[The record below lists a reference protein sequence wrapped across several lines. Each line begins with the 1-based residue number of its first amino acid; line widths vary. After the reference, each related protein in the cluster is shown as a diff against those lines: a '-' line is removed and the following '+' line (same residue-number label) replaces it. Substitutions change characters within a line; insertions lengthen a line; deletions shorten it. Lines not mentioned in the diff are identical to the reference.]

1 MEIMLS
7 HLGISMAYDALDGL
21 DVHAQCLHLR
31 HIGVAAA
38 VRCEQA
44 DIVRFFQRF
53 AEYIPE
59 MRGIAGKARLGAFQM
74 NWSVVS
80 RSLMAHERTFSGTG
94 ISRILSLDFGLPML
108 TVPFTTFT
116 ACRM

>member
-7 HLGISMAYDALDGL
+7 HFGVGVAYDALDGL

-59 MRGIAGKARLGAFQM
+59 MRGIAGKARLGAFPDELVGGIPQ
-74 NWSVVS
+74 
-80 RSLMAHERTFSGTG
+80 LDGTRADIQRHPDYDRVG
-94 ISRILSLDFGLPML
+94 IGQPPCTGLC
-108 TVPFTTFT
+108 
-116 ACRM
+116 A